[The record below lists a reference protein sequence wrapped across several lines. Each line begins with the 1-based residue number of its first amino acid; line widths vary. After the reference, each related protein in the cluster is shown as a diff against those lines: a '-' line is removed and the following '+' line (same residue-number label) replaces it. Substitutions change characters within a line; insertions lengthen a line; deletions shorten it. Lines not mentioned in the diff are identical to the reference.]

1 MVPQHL
7 ENLLLLSKL
16 LLKIGNSFSIKII
29 YALNKSD
36 KSNSTT
42 GTAYFIKISAFF
54 AKHYIKGE
62 LFMEYAKDRCKNTI
76 GSQCEFCKKF
86 LWKSPPFSSIPAP
99 IPDKDK
105 FLKFHYKDVFDTSLL
120 QEDKTPHDVDDFLP
134 RAQIKKQFASGI
146 LRADDPESIQ
156 AFSRQFV
163 VEEEYV
169 KEYLNHILCLS
180 RVEEIRKK
188 QRSRDK
194 KAQQEKSYDQY
205 NWKELASSKEM
216 LSKLKVSEL
225 EKYLKKHQ
233 LSVFGLKE
241 DKITRILAHV
251 HMAEEDSSD
260 SVKHG
265 FTDSEEEDDIDY
277 DTEEDEVVSF
287 VGTDDEFC
295 DPENV
300 TTSTVSQVG
309 RQSIPNTRYQLSDW
323 LI

>member
-1 MVPQHL
+1 
-7 ENLLLLSKL
+7 
-16 LLKIGNSFSIKII
+16 
-29 YALNKSD
+29 
-36 KSNSTT
+36 
-42 GTAYFIKISAFF
+42 
-54 AKHYIKGE
+54 
-62 LFMEYAKDRCKNTI
+62 MEYAKDRCKNTT

-86 LWKSPPFSSIPAP
+86 PWKSPPFSGIPAP

-105 FLKFHYKDVFDTSLL
+105 LPKFHYKDVFDTSLL
-120 QEDKTPHDVDDFLP
+120 QEDKTPRDVDDFLP
-134 RAQIKKQFASGI
+134 RAEIKKQFASGV

-169 KEYLNHILCLS
+169 KEYLNNILCLS

-216 LSKLKVSEL
+216 LSKLKVNEL

-233 LSVFGLKE
+233 LSVFGLKK
-241 DKITRILAHV
+241 DKITRIMAHV
-251 HMAEEDSSD
+251 HMAEEDSTD
-260 SVKHG
+260 TVEYG

-277 DTEEDEVVSF
+277 NTEEDEVVAF

-300 TTSTVSQVG
+300 TSTVSRVG
-309 RQSIPNTRYQLSDW
+309 RQSIPNTRYQSSDW